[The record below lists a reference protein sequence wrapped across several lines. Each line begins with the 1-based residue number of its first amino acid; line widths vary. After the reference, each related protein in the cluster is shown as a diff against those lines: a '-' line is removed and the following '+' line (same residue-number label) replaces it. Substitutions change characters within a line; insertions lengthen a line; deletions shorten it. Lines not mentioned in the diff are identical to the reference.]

1 MRFTSQLRLSLP
13 HRYFIRL
20 NKDVKAMGDLSYVQC
35 TFTEDPSALL
45 LNYKDSIYN
54 GTRIPTRF
62 MIKVSKYYPHQSPV
76 VTCLEV
82 EFSATF
88 VSPEG
93 EILHSHLQNQWSALG
108 TIKTVVDI
116 IQSVRP
122 HFVQTG
128 MRNVTNSSGGIVT
141 PTADKRSYGVGM
153 IASPD
158 CLSMEC

>member
-1 MRFTSQLRLSLP
+1 
-13 HRYFIRL
+13 
-20 NKDVKAMGDLSYVQC
+20 MGDLPYVQC
-35 TFTEDPSALL
+35 AFTEDPSALL
-45 LNYKDSIYN
+45 LNYKDSMYN
-54 GTRIPTRF
+54 GARVPTRF

-76 VTCLEV
+76 VTCLQT

-122 HFVQTG
+122 HFVHTG
-128 MRNVTNSSGGIVT
+128 VRNVTNSGSGIVT
-141 PTADKRSYGVGM
+141 PTADKHSCDIGM

>member
-1 MRFTSQLRLSLP
+1 MCCTGGKHKEIPHNPHAWRNKVCWYSSMRFTSQLRLSLP

-122 HFVQTG
+122 QLC
-128 MRNVTNSSGGIVT
+128 TNW
-141 PTADKRSYGVGM
+141 YE
-153 IASPD
+153 
-158 CLSMEC
+158 ECDE